1 MLEFKVAGTP
11 DFEVTRNGL
20 SRALDYFAERGCCR
34 LFVLSDP
41 FLASNGLAAQIEA
54 INQGRF
60 QISIYSAFGVTGL
73 GMMRDAQ
80 ILRYKFNVV
89 QTLLCGWF
97 RIILRH
103 IQRTLKTSRAAITAR
118 WAR

>member
-41 FLASNGLAAQIEA
+41 FLVSNTLSGTLAGNLAAQIEA

-60 QISIYSAFGVTGL
+60 QISIFSDFVGEPQLPQY
-73 GMMRDAQ
+73 
-80 ILRYKFNVV
+80 I
-89 QTLLCGWF
+89 
-97 RIILRH
+97 
-103 IQRTLKTSRAAITAR
+103 
-118 WAR
+118 